1 MLPVALV
8 VVLLYCA
15 LKCIAYKVG
24 YLALTMFFLEHGARA
39 PNDEEIK
46 EYQRKVLE
54 NMARDIFHRQS

>member
-1 MLPVALV
+1 MLQVALV

-15 LKCIAYKVG
+15 LKCFAYKVG
-24 YLALTMFFLEHGARA
+24 YLALTMFFLEHGARE

-54 NMARDIFHRQS
+54 NMAKDILHKPS

>member
-1 MLPVALV
+1 MLPVASV

-24 YLALTMFFLEHGARA
+24 YLALTMFFLDHGTRA

-46 EYQRKVLE
+46 ECQRRVLE
-54 NMARDIFHRQS
+54 NMAREIFHKQS